1 MAEHLI
7 TIEEAREN
15 LLACAAYLA
24 ENIKSSDGH
33 AEAMKRIVPLYA
45 AKTEVD
51 LAAEFA
57 NTVNDPFTRD
67 KLLTIVAEKCAAL
80 DDDEYAL
87 QLTDAIEDEGMQ
99 AQARERIALQK
110 SAKGD
115 YEKAAAIAENLEHPE
130 YAFADIAVHQAAAGQ
145 DENAA
150 QTISQIEYENAKVSA
165 LRTIAVNKLSK
176 NENEKAVALLDEAAE
191 IAKEIEHREEK
202 IRALIEIGNL
212 FVEAKRNDR
221 AIETFDRAKSNAEK
235 LENVHRDNLL
245 ASVALGFLRA
255 GSLDLA
261 DRTLDAVADKT
272 QISACL
278 AGFAR
283 EFWNKDERSEALD
296 TLEEAYA
303 VLKSQRDSETRDSRA
318 KFSLFFSIA
327 VDFARFEKAERA
339 LEIAQN
345 NADESERVSA
355 LTQIAQV
362 FTQQGKDD
370 LAAQAINAI
379 EEDSARMFAL
389 IGVSDVQ
396 NRSGKKDEAVHFL
409 NEAAHLSET
418 VPQLASRSVAYNELA
433 RRFLEYGESE
443 KAREAAHEN
452 LVTIPQIRD
461 ESLRVT
467 ALADLSEIYESGK
480 FDLNDAEKEILF
492 TMIRRAEW

>member
-318 KFSLFFSIA
+318 KFSLFSSIA

-370 LAAQAINAI
+370 LGAQAINAI